1 MRMHPRNDW
10 NMFRKA
16 FRLSDKTKLVKLDVT
31 LNLLGV
37 YGLIMK
43 SSVAAHQLESRTR
56 NSSRDQDLLNTLF
69 PVTN

>member
-16 FRLSDKTKLVKLDVT
+16 FRLSGKTQSVKLDVT
-31 LNLLGV
+31 PNLLGV

-43 SSVAAHQLESRTR
+43 SSVAPGQPETLTC
-56 NSSRDQDLLNTLF
+56 NFSRDQDLLNTLF